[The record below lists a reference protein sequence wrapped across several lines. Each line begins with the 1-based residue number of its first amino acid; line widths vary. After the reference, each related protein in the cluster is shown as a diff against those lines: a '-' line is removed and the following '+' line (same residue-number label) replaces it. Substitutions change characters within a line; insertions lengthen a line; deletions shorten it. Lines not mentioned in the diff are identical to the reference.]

1 MTDDVHAL
9 KHQNIAATL
18 AREIRTGR
26 LKRGSRLPGE
36 HALAARFSVSRNTIR
51 SALTELNRQNL
62 IATHSGRGS
71 FVTFD
76 GQPLDDQFGWARA
89 LADQGVSTVTRL
101 LRLEKVHDPA
111 LAERLGLDSSSFFAI
126 DRVRTLTQG
135 PAVSLERSRIPGVD
149 GLLDLPARG
158 LIDGSLTATLAAVGL
173 RADHGEEWV
182 SAAPLDDADAGELE
196 RLPGEWFLRARRI
209 SWTAT
214 GELVEHVESLLD
226 PLRFQLHLQFGNQF
240 GNAS

>member
-1 MTDDVHAL
+1 MVDNAHAL
-9 KHQNIAATL
+9 KHRTIAETL
-18 AREIRTGR
+18 GREIRSGM
-26 LKRGSRLPGE
+26 LKHGSRLPGE

-51 SALTELNRQNL
+51 SALTELSREGL

-76 GQPLDDQFGWARA
+76 GQPLDDRLGWARA
-89 LADQGVSTVTRL
+89 LSDQGVSTKTRL
-101 LRLEKVHDPA
+101 LRLEKVDDPG

-126 DRVRTLTQG
+126 DRVRTLTHG
-135 PAVSLERSRIPGVD
+135 PAVSLERSRIPDVG

-158 LIDGSLTATLAAVGL
+158 LIDGSLTATLASVGL

-182 SAAPLDDADAGELE
+182 SAAPLDDADAGELQ
-196 RLPGEWFLRARRI
+196 RRPGEWFLRVRRV

-226 PLRFQLHLQFGNQF
+226 PLRFQLHLRF

>member
-1 MTDDVHAL
+1 MAGRAHAL
-9 KHQNIAATL
+9 KHRSIAETL
-18 AREIRTGR
+18 AREIRTGL

-51 SALTELNRQNL
+51 SALTELSREGL
-62 IATHSGRGS
+62 IATHSGKGS

-76 GQPLDDQFGWARA
+76 GRPLDDRLGWARA
-89 LADQGVSTVTRL
+89 LADQGVSTETKV
-101 LRLEKVHDPA
+101 LRLERVNDPD
-111 LAERLGLDSSSFFAI
+111 LADRLGVDSSSFFAI

-135 PAVSLERSRIPGVD
+135 AAVSLERSRIPDVD

-158 LIDGSLTATLAAVGL
+158 LIGGSLTATLASVGL
-173 RADHGEEWV
+173 VAEHGEEWV
-182 SAAPLDDADAGELE
+182 SAGPLDDADAAELE
-196 RLPGEWFLRARRI
+196 RRPGEWFLRARRV

-226 PLRFQLHLQFGNQF
+226 PQRFQLHLRF
-240 GNAS
+240 GNA